1 MKSVVIYYSLNG
13 NCEMVSEKIAELTG
27 ADVLRIEPVKSYPD
41 KGAKKFIWGGKSAVM
56 GEMPPL
62 RPYEFD
68 AKKYDCIIIGF
79 PVWAGNITP
88 PIRTFVN
95 DNLESLKEKKIAAF
109 ACQSGS
115 GADKAFKRLNDML
128 NRDKL
133 DATLVLIDPKDRP
146 KSENEN
152 MIKEFCDKV
161 ELLQ

>member
-1 MKSVVIYYSLNG
+1 MKTIIVFYSMEG
-13 NCEMVSEKIAELTG
+13 NTEYAADKIAELTG
-27 ADVLRIEPVKSYPD
+27 AELLRIAPKKAYPVKGPL
-41 KGAKKFIWGGKSAVM
+41 KFVWGGKSAVM